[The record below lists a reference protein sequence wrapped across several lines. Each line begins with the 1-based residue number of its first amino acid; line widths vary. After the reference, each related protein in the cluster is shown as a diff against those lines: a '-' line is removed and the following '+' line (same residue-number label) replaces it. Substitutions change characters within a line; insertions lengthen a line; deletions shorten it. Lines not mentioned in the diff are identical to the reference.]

1 MQRLTTIP
9 LILLLLSGVSQG
21 IEVELSKKVLKLGEA
36 LEVKVRGVEKS
47 GNYICWLNDSP
58 YPLYWLNAN
67 TLRTFIGFGAKFK
80 AKTCSLKIEEV
91 KDTLLPKYEESNR
104 EKKSIYVKAL
114 ANALRTETPA
124 QLWTEDFTWPTR
136 GRISGRFGERRCD
149 QNGTYLGIHQGI
161 DITGKTGT
169 PIFCPNNGRVV
180 LTGRFDLEGKVLVID
195 HGQGFVSTYFHL
207 SEILVQEGESVR
219 KDQVIAKVGATG
231 RVTASHL
238 HFGLY
243 IHGTPIDPLYWLSKD
258 TSSYLRSGQK

>member
-1 MQRLTTIP
+1 MQRLIIP

-258 TSSYLRSGQK
+258 TSSYLRNGQK